1 MSRALEEIREAVLE
15 PEGSRLG
22 GMSQP
27 REGDRAPHLIRLSTV
42 EPEDVDHLDDGR
54 LIRGKV
60 TLFSGDA
67 GSGKSQISLAV
78 AANITRGR
86 PIFPPQ
92 FSPGAKE
99 RPPGNVL
106 LLVGED
112 GLGDTIRPRID
123 ALDGDPDRV
132 FAMRSFFQIMKG
144 GDAKEYDVD
153 LKQVDVLEA
162 AMHDVKP
169 DLVVVDPVQSFL
181 PTGVDINSAADV
193 RSAIKST
200 IQLAD
205 QHKAALV
212 LIAHLN
218 KGSGRALYRSLG
230 SIDFVALARSVLIT
244 GEYEGRPALA
254 HAKASL
260 TRRAPT
266 LLYNL
271 DGGVLSWIGTADVSA
286 DDITSAQVAPGGNH
300 ARQEA
305 AEFLEELLTGGPL
318 PADEVEQ
325 RAKRAGVAPRTLQR
339 AKKELGVL
347 SSRVG
352 TPGGRGYFTWSL
364 PANP

>member
-1 MSRALEEIREAVLE
+1 LSRVLEEIKERVLGPGEGRED
-15 PEGSRLG
+15 
-22 GMSQP
+22 GMSEP
-27 REGDRAPHLIRLSTV
+27 REGDRAPHLIQLSTV
-42 EPEDVDHLDDGR
+42 AAEDVDHLDDGR

-67 GSGKSQISLAV
+67 GSGKSQISLGI

-92 FSPGAKE
+92 LSPGAKE

-132 FAMRSFFQIMKG
+132 FAMRSFFQVGKN
-144 GDAKEYDVD
+144 GDAKEFDVD

-162 AMHDVKP
+162 AMREVKP
-169 DLVVVDPVQSFL
+169 DLVIVDPVQSFL

-200 IQLAD
+200 IQLAE

-218 KGSGRALYRSLG
+218 KGNGRALYRSLG

-244 GEYEGRPALA
+244 GEHEGRAALA

-266 LLYNL
+266 LLYSL
-271 DGGVLSWIGTADVSA
+271 DAGVLSWTGTADVSA

-318 PADEVEQ
+318 AADEVEQ
-325 RAKRAGVAPRTLQR
+325 RAQRAGIAPRTLRR
-339 AKKELGVL
+339 AKKQLGIQ

-352 TPGGRGYFTWSL
+352 AAGGGGYFTWAL
-364 PANP
+364 PSNS